1 MNDVVIIDKEKLKDK
16 IYIIK
21 GEKVMLDSDLAQ
33 IYGYTTKAFNQQVK
47 NNIEKFDADFMFK
60 LTSNE
65 VKEILRSKKLTS
77 SWGGTRYNPYAFT
90 EQGVYMLM
98 TVLKGELATKQSKA
112 LIRIFKEMKDYIIDL
127 DGLLTKD
134 DFLKLSMQ
142 VNQNTRDIKE
152 ISEKIVYKSDL
163 SNIIKKFIP
172 NVKDNEWL
180 ILNGETVEA
189 NIAYYDIYNQA
200 KHKIFII
207 DNYISLKTLILLKK
221 CSNLEITIFSDNV
234 NNGLTKLEYE
244 EFKKEYPLINISFVR
259 TNKQFHD
266 RYIIIDYNGDNE
278 KIYHSGASIKDAG
291 KKINTITE
299 IKDIDAYRELIDK
312 ILNNQQLLLK

>member
-47 NNIEKFDADFMFK
+47 NNIEKFDADFMFQ